1 MKGEDWVE
9 GSQTDPHPEKSTLK
23 KLSFIRVKRPKGN
36 PVTVKPKESTTNE
49 DPQELQDSQ

>member
-36 PVTVKPKESTTNE
+36 PLKPKESTTNE
-49 DPQELQDSQ
+49 DPKELQDPQ